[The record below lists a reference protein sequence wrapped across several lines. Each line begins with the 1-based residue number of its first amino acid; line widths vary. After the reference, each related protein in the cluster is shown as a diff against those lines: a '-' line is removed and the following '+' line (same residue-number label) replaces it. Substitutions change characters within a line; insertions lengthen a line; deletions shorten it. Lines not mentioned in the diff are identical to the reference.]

1 MKLQHSIAALGAA
14 AALVFAGCGA
24 EAATTNTSNPQTQNG
39 QPPQGGP
46 GGGMDFSA
54 LAEKLGVTTEKLQR
68 AMAKNR
74 PEPGTQGQ
82 PPAGNPGQDM
92 AANLAQELGLDE
104 SKVQAALDELMPQ
117 GGGPD
122 NGQAPPTGTPAAA
135 GASS

>member
-1 MKLQHSIAALGAA
+1 MKLKRSIAALGAA
-14 AALVFAGCGA
+14 TALVFAGCGA
-24 EAATTNTSNPQTQNG
+24 EAATTNSANGTAQQGG
-39 QPPQGGP
+39 QPPQ

-54 LAEKLGVTTEKLQR
+54 LATKLGVTTEKLQA

-122 NGQAPPTGTPAAA
+122 NGQAPPSGTPAAA
-135 GASS
+135 GTSS